1 MIDLHFKLN
10 NPWSDRWDFLWSKHR
25 MITKYKAWELGLY
38 RTNSIVE
45 LYFHYRI
52 RCDHAGVK
60 FMFSLFGYTI
70 ELNLYDTRHWD
81 YDNKTW
87 GTYAESS

>member
-10 NPWSDRWDFLWSKHR
+10 NPWSDRWNFLWSKHR
-25 MITKYKAWELGLY
+25 MIVKHKAWELGVY
-38 RTNSIVE
+38 RTNTIVE

>member
-10 NPWSDRWDFLWSKHR
+10 NPWSERWNFLWSKHR
-25 MITKYKAWELGLY
+25 MIAKHKAWELGVY
-38 RTNSIVE
+38 RTNTIVE

>member
-10 NPWSDRWDFLWSKHR
+10 NPWSERWNFLWSKHR